1 MTTPI
6 TLRNT
11 PAKQE
16 VRSQVTI
23 RFAGDSGDG
32 MQLTGMQ
39 FTKTSALAGNDL
51 ATFPTFLQKSVPLRE
66 PSLVYRVF
74 QVQFGSQEIFTPG
87 DEPDVLVA
95 MNPAALRPPCVVT
108 RGHRDSQRGHVRKTS
123 DGKSRLRNV

>member
-51 ATFPTFLQKSVPLRE
+51 ATFSGLSCRNPGPLRE
-66 PSLVYRVF
+66 PALVYRVF
-74 QVQFGSQEIFTPG
+74 RCSLAVRRSS
-87 DEPDVLVA
+87 
-95 MNPAALRPPCVVT
+95 
-108 RGHRDSQRGHVRKTS
+108 HREM
-123 DGKSRLRNV
+123 SRTFLLQ